1 MRYLVTGGCGF
12 IGSNLVDYLLEQ
24 GNKVIVIDNESSET
38 NHKNPNAKYYKY
50 CITDVKNTNKLYKKV
65 DCVFHLAAKARIQ
78 KCILDPVNTFK
89 TNYMG
94 TLSVL
99 ECCKNNNVRR
109 MVFSSTSSI
118 YGNNKAPQKEK
129 DKPDCMNCYSA
140 SKLDAEN
147 LCKLYN
153 KLYELDVAILRYFNV
168 YGKRE
173 SKNGPYA
180 SVLGIFYR
188 LLCNNKPLTI
198 VGDGSQKRDFTSVK
212 DVVIA
217 NNLICN
223 YKNKINAEIFN
234 VGSGQNYSIIEIAN
248 SISDKIIF
256 LPTRQGES
264 EKTLADISKIKK
276 IGYEPK
282 EKILDYCN
290 YINKKAKNGRNN
302 KSNKRNKR

>member
-1 MRYLVTGGCGF
+1 MKYVVTGGCGF

-24 GNKVIVIDNESSET
+24 GGKVTVIDSECSGSI
-38 NHKNPNAKYYKY
+38 HKNANAKYYKY
-50 CITDVKNTNKLYKKV
+50 CVTDIKNTNKLYKKA

-78 KCILDPVNTFK
+78 KCILDPIETFR

-109 MVFSSTSSI
+109 MIFSSTSSI
-118 YGNNKAPQKEK
+118 YGNNKTPQKEN
-129 DKPDCMNCYSA
+129 DKPDCLNCYSA

-147 LCKLYN
+147 LCRGYSKLYD
-153 KLYELDVAILRYFNV
+153 LDIAILRYFNV

-173 SKNGPYA
+173 SKKGPYS
-180 SVLGIFYR
+180 SVLGVFSK
-188 LLCNNKPLTI
+188 LACENKPLTV
-198 VGDGSQKRDFTSVK
+198 VGDGSQKRDFTNVK
-212 DVVIA
+212 DVIIA
-217 NNLICN
+217 NYLICN

-234 VGSGQNYSIIEIAN
+234 VGSGLNYSILEIAKL
-248 SISDKIIF
+248 ISNKIIF
-256 LPTRQGES
+256 LPNRQGES
-264 EKTLADISKIKK
+264 KETLADISKIMK

-290 YINKKAKNGRNN
+290 YINKKVKIW
-302 KSNKRNKR
+302 KK